1 MNRRPHCLHPNC
13 AGLEV
18 VCTAGWA
25 LLDVW
30 VAVEVEACTGEAEA
44 VQHAAVAA
52 AVEACTDEA
61 ALHEAARH
69 EAAADFAA
77 AEACMCGQGPD
88 DSDLAAR

>member
-13 AGLEV
+13 AGLGV

-25 LLDVW
+25 LLGAW

-52 AVEACTDEA
+52 AVEVCTDEA
-61 ALHEAARH
+61 E
-69 EAAADFAA
+69 ADFVA
-77 AEACMCGQGPD
+77 AEACRCGQGPD
-88 DSDLAAR
+88 DSGLAAQ